1 MGQTGIGE
9 EDRGK
14 GLAVNKLTGIAQ
26 ERILVFF
33 DGETAEDLFGAVD
46 RQKQMYHHLIG

>member
-33 DGETAEDLFGAVD
+33 FDGETAEDLFGAVD
-46 RQKQMYHHLIG
+46 RQK